1 MLLLS
6 GVSVIR
12 RVPNPYLAILA
23 VLLAG
28 SIAGCDREKAGGG
41 QPADGQANI
50 SAGQAKGVGQFEYM
64 IDRSHKGEAAPT
76 AAFTGPDDAAV
87 TLSAFRGKPLL
98 VNLWATWCAPCVAEM
113 PTLDA
118 LAAKSSE
125 AMAVIA
131 VAQDLQ
137 GVDLVVDPV
146 GGATL
151 KASLGSLGY
160 RGRVSLVGNAGRE
173 PMMVDVSSLMGGNR
187 RLSGVF
193 LGAEIMTDRVHDL
206 IQTLIEEAAR
216 GELQV
221 IIDKTFPLSEAAAAH
236 AYIESRAA
244 VGRVLLIP

>member
-87 TLSAFRGKPLL
+87 TLAAFRGKPLL

-137 GVDLVVDPV
+137 GAEVVDPWFQKA
-146 GGATL
+146 GL
-151 KASLGSLGY
+151 KALQPYLDPENGLLDAANSALPTSIFY
-160 RGRVSLVGNAGRE
+160 DAEGRE
-173 PMMVDVSSLMGGNR
+173 LWRVVGAIDWQGDEAKALLAEGG
-187 RLSGVF
+187 V
-193 LGAEIMTDRVHDL
+193 
-206 IQTLIEEAAR
+206 
-216 GELQV
+216 
-221 IIDKTFPLSEAAAAH
+221 
-236 AYIESRAA
+236 
-244 VGRVLLIP
+244 

>member
-12 RVPNPYLAILA
+12 RVPNPYLAILGL
-23 VLLAG
+23 LLAG

-87 TLSAFRGKPLL
+87 TLAAFRGRPLL

-137 GVDLVVDPV
+137 GAEVVDPWFQKA
-146 GGATL
+146 GL
-151 KASLGSLGY
+151 KALQPYLDPQNGLLDAANSALPTSIFY
-160 RGRVSLVGNAGRE
+160 DAEGRE
-173 PMMVDVSSLMGGNR
+173 LWRVV
-187 RLSGVF
+187 
-193 LGAEIMTDRVHDL
+193 GAIDW
-206 IQTLIEEAAR
+206 QGKEAQA
-216 GELQV
+216 L
-221 IIDKTFPLSEAAAAH
+221 LAEAT
-236 AYIESRAA
+236 
-244 VGRVLLIP
+244 

>member
-87 TLSAFRGKPLL
+87 TLADFRGRPLL

-118 LAAKSSE
+118 LAAKSGE

-137 GVDLVVDPV
+137 GAEVVDPWFQKA
-146 GGATL
+146 GL
-151 KASLGSLGY
+151 KALQPYLDPQNGLLDAYNSALPTSIFY
-160 RGRVSLVGNAGRE
+160 DADGRE
-173 PMMVDVSSLMGGNR
+173 LWRVVGAIDWQ
-187 RLSGVF
+187 
-193 LGAEIMTDRVHDL
+193 GAE
-206 IQTLIEEAAR
+206 AKA
-216 GELQV
+216 
-221 IIDKTFPLSEAAAAH
+221 
-236 AYIESRAA
+236 
-244 VGRVLLIP
+244 LLAEGN